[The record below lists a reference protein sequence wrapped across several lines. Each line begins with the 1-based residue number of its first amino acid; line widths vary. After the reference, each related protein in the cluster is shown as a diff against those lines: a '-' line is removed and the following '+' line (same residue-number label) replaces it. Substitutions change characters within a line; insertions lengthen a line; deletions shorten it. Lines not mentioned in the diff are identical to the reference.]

1 MNDEQRTQPLKLVYY
16 PVQPPDQPGRSRR
29 GCGCLGRLFLVG
41 LLVLALVV
49 FGGVA
54 ITGAFIYSGLSA
66 DIEDGIST
74 LDSAQSRES
83 FETTQILDRNGK
95 LLWEVFGEGKR
106 TRIALAQIPQDLID
120 ATVATEDDTFFEN
133 DGLDARS
140 VVAAIVA
147 NLRNPDERPQGASTI
162 TQQLVRHIAFDYE
175 DRTAVNYS
183 RKTKEILLAWL
194 MSRKYTKDDIL
205 EMYLNE
211 IYYGN
216 LAYGV
221 EAAAQTYFGKPATE
235 LNLAESSLLAALPQS
250 PVELD
255 PLNNLDGAKQRQWLV
270 LNLMVN
276 EGYISRSE
284 AEAAYLAPLSFI
296 PQEVSLQA
304 PHFAVYV
311 RQQLEEQFGPDVVA
325 NGGLRV
331 TTSLDLDYQ
340 RLAEILAR
348 QHVDSLDPANNVSNA
363 SLVAIKPG
371 TGEILAMLGSL
382 DYQDEAIDGNVNV
395 ALSPQQPGSAIK
407 VLTYAAALSAQG
419 KQDHGLWT
427 AADVLWD
434 VPVEYPQY
442 DGAVYEPLNYDRRF
456 HGPVRLRD
464 ALANSYNVP
473 AVLLLQDIGIPSVLE
488 LAGRLGISS
497 FEHDPERYGL
507 SLTLGGGEVSPL
519 ELTAAYAV
527 FANGGYRI
535 PTAAILRVEDGAG
548 TTLYEYQPPA
558 AEPALQPEVAYI
570 ISDIL
575 DDDPARV
582 PAMGRGNP
590 LDLPFPAAAKTGT
603 SNEARDNWTVGY
615 TPGLAVGVWA
625 GNNDNSETQNVS
637 GLSAA
642 APLWSAYMQAIYSDP
657 ELMAVLES
665 NGARPPDE
673 FVAPSGLEQRQ
684 LCDLASVA
692 PGSTECALTD
702 SEWFLAG
709 DPELG
714 SETDPQGVR
723 WDEVDPAV
731 WRVPAVLLPPLP
743 ETFEI
748 EFSED
753 TLPQQ
758 AFCHFEEG
766 TGIEHLPADAVASLF
781 LSPPRN
787 PESLVAAHRWAADN
801 GLSILPA
808 KSCTDELLAAA
819 RNPDILAIW
828 RITSPKVGDKVNGII
843 PIVGTADFD
852 PDKVQFYKLELGMG
866 DPANPQWVTLGEA
879 RDTPVVNG
887 TLEMLHADAL
897 PAGDY
902 LLRLVVVKW
911 DGNYVGE
918 PHTVQLTIE

>member
-1 MNDEQRTQPLKLVYY
+1 MNDEQKTQPVEFVYY
-16 PVQPPDQPGRSRR
+16 PAQAPVQLGRPRR
-29 GCGCLGRLFLVG
+29 GCGCLGRLFFGG
-41 LLVLALVV
+41 LLILALLV

-66 DIEDGIST
+66 DIEDGIAA
-74 LDSAQSRES
+74 LDSAQSRDT

-106 TRIALAQIPQDLID
+106 TRIPLAKIPQELID

-133 DGLDARS
+133 NGLDAPS
-140 VVAAIVA
+140 VAAAIVA

-162 TQQLVRHIAFDYE
+162 TQQLVRHIAFEYE

-194 MSRKYTKDDIL
+194 MNRKYAKDEIL

-221 EAAAQTYFGKPATE
+221 EAAAQTYFGKPATD
-235 LNLAESSLLAALPQS
+235 LSLAESSLLAALPQS

-276 EGYISRSE
+276 ERYISRTE
-284 AEAAYLAPLSFI
+284 AEAAYLAPLSFAA
-296 PQEVSLQA
+296 QEVSLQA

-311 RQQLEEQFGPDVVA
+311 RQQLEEQFGPDLVA

-340 RLAEILAR
+340 RLAEMLAR
-348 QHVDSLDPANNVSNA
+348 QHVDSIDPANNVGNA

-382 DYQDEAIDGNVNV
+382 DYRDGSIDGNVNV

-407 VLTYAAALSAQG
+407 VLTYAAALSAQPE
-419 KQDHGLWT
+419 QDRRSWT
-427 AADVLWD
+427 AADILWD
-434 VPVEYPQY
+434 VPVEYPQL
-442 DGAVYEPLNYDRRF
+442 DGVVYEPVNYDRRF

-473 AVLLLQDIGIPSVLE
+473 AVLLLQDIGISSVLE
-488 LAGRLGISS
+488 MAGRLGISS
-497 FEHDPERYGL
+497 FEHDPQRYGL

-519 ELTAAYAV
+519 ELTSAYAV
-527 FANGGYRI
+527 FANGGYRL
-535 PTAAILRVEDGAG
+535 PPVAILRVVDGEG

-558 AEPALQPEVAYI
+558 PEPALDPGVAYM

-575 DDDPARV
+575 DDDLART
-582 PAMGRGNP
+582 PAMGRDNP
-590 LDLPFPAAAKTGT
+590 LELSFPAAVKTGT

-625 GNNDNSETQNVS
+625 GNNDNGETLNVS
-637 GLSAA
+637 GLTAA

-657 ELMAVLES
+657 ELMAVLET
-665 NGARPPDE
+665 NGARPPDD
-673 FVAPSGLEQRQ
+673 FRAPPGLEQRQ
-684 LCDLASVA
+684 ICDLASVA
-692 PGSTECALTD
+692 PGATECALTD
-702 SEWFLAG
+702 SEWFLAS
-709 DPELG
+709 DSELAF
-714 SETDPQGVR
+714 ETDPQKVR
-723 WDEVDPAV
+723 WEKVDPAV
-731 WRVPAVLLPPLP
+731 WRVPAVPLPPLP

-748 EFSED
+748 DFTED
-753 TLPQQ
+753 RLPPQ

-766 TGIEHLPADAVASLF
+766 VGMDYLPADALASLF

-787 PESLVAAHRWAADN
+787 TESLIEAHRWAAEN

-808 KSCTDELLAAA
+808 EPCTDELLAAA
-819 RNPDILAIW
+819 RNSDILAIW
-828 RITSPKVGDKVNGII
+828 RITSPKVGEQVNGVL

-852 PDKVQFYKLELGMG
+852 PDKVQFYKLELGIG
-866 DPANPQWVTLGEA
+866 DPANPQWVTLGQV

-902 LLRLVVVKW
+902 LLRLIVIKW

-918 PHTVQLTIE
+918 PHTIQFTIE